1 MDGILGLGWD
11 SIAVDGIKPIFESMY
26 EDGQIQGSFSF
37 WLSREQGQV
46 GSKLILG
53 GID

>member
-26 EDGQIQGSFSF
+26 EQGEIQGSFSF
-37 WLSREQGQV
+37 WLSRE
-46 GSKLILG
+46 
-53 GID
+53 